1 MSPGRPREILEILL
15 LNPLPRVLS
24 SDRSPAACDETR
36 GAWRV
41 GTLPIPLNSCAC
53 ACLCVCTPLA
63 SQTWTQYLNLCSVCP
78 VPWMFGY
85 HPRLCPLVITPCG
98 GKR

>member
-53 ACLCVCTPLA
+53 VLVPVRVYSPRQSNLDPVSQSVQCVPCALDVWLSPALMPA
-63 SQTWTQYLNLCSVCP
+63 
-78 VPWMFGY
+78 GY
-85 HPRLCPLVITPCG
+85 HPLRG
-98 GKR
+98 

>member
-53 ACLCVCTPLA
+53 ACACACVLPSPVKLGPSISICAVCALCLGC
-63 SQTWTQYLNLCSVCP
+63 
-78 VPWMFGY
+78 
-85 HPRLCPLVITPCG
+85 LVITRAYARWLSRHPLRG
-98 GKR
+98 